1 LFQGGTMEG
10 GTNAKG
16 IGTFL
21 GVSLMRRST
30 LCCGKP

>member
-1 LFQGGTMEG
+1 MEG

-21 GVSLMRRST
+21 GVSL
-30 LCCGKP
+30 GDQPFVVEKPKMKK